1 MTTTQEVS
9 YRLYFEFYL
18 LLNRKYI
25 NSVTNEQREQQLK
38 IEEHIANLTSE
49 LSNAKEEMTNMRIEK
64 QELELR
70 AQTAPTLERK

>member
-1 MTTTQEVS
+1 M
-9 YRLYFEFYL
+9 
-18 LLNRKYI
+18 LNRKYI
-25 NSVTNEQREQQLK
+25 NTVTNEQREQQLK